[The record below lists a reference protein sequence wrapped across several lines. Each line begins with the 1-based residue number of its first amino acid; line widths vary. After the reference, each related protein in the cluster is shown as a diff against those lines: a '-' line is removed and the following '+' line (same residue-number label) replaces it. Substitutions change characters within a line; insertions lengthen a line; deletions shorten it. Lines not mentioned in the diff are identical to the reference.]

1 VQDSVSGAIA
11 GAIATAPMTVVMTSL
26 RRRLPGARFQAIP
39 PRQITRRV
47 AAKAGLAKALD
58 AEQLS
63 AATYGAHLGYG
74 ATVGAAYPMFASRV
88 GGPPVLTG
96 ALFGL
101 LVWGGSYLG
110 WLPATG
116 ILRSATREPAGRN
129 AMMIGAHL
137 VWGAATA
144 LIFEATRRESRDEEI
159 SRRDVEPERDP
170 R

>member
-1 VQDSVSGAIA
+1 MQDHVAGALA

-26 RRRLPGARFQAIP
+26 RRRLPGARLQAIP
-39 PRQITRRV
+39 PRQITRNV

-63 AATYGAHLGYG
+63 AATYGAHVGYG
-74 ATVGAAYPMFASRV
+74 AAVGAAYPIFASRV
-88 GGPPVLTG
+88 GGPPALAG

-129 AMMIGAHL
+129 VMMIGAHL

-144 LIFEATRRESRDEEI
+144 LIFEATRSAARGEERSQRGAALHEASR
-159 SRRDVEPERDP
+159 
-170 R
+170 